1 MTYRKNTPK
10 RDIYQDVTDSI
21 VRQIEAGLN
30 GGWKRPWK
38 TVAAD
43 GSSYFPVSVDGR
55 AYRGMNTLILL
66 SEAQAKG
73 YPANVWGTYKAW
85 QAHDAQV
92 RKGERGTLVTLWRF
106 PIIKDEKTGK
116 EKTIPFIRGFTVFN
130 ASQVDGWEKPAAP
143 VQTIEERHE
152 HAHQTLRAYL
162 SRENV
167 DLQAGGDR
175 ACYSPAFDVIR
186 IPVRQSFKDEESYLA
201 ILAHEQGHSTGH
213 KKRLDREFGGR
224 FGDNAYAFE
233 ELIAELSSAMVMASL
248 GVELPEMIDDQHAK
262 YVRSWLD
269 VLKAD
274 KRAIFHAASK
284 AQHAADLILDTVQA
298 KPEEIR
304 EAA

>member
-1 MTYRKNTPK
+1 MTYRKDKPK
-10 RDIYQDVTDSI
+10 RDIYQEVTDSI

-30 GGWKRPWK
+30 GGWKRPWR

-43 GSSYFPVSVDGR
+43 GSSYFPVSINGR
-55 AYRGMNTLILL
+55 SYRGANTIILL

-73 YPANVWGTYKAW
+73 YPVNVWATYRAW

-92 RKGERGTLVTLWRF
+92 RKGERGTLVTLWKFLR
-106 PIIKDEKTGK
+106 IKDEKTDK
-116 EKTIPFIRGFTVFN
+116 EKTVPLIRGFTVFN
-130 ASQVDGWEKPAAP
+130 ASQVDNWEKPAAP
-143 VQTIEERHE
+143 AQTIEERHE
-152 HAHQTLRAYL
+152 KAHEMLRAYL

-167 DLQAGGDR
+167 DLQTGGDR
-175 ACYSPAFDVIR
+175 ACYSSHFDVIR
-186 IPVRQSFKDEESYLA
+186 MPVRQAFKDEESYLA
-201 ILAHEQGHSTGH
+201 TLAHEQGHSTGH
-213 KKRLDREFGGR
+213 EKRLDRQLGNR
-224 FGDNAYAFE
+224 FGSHAYAAE

-248 GVELPEMIDDQHAK
+248 GVELPECIDSQHAK

-284 AQHAADLILDTVQA
+284 AQHAADLILNQVQA
-298 KPEEIR
+298 KPDEIR